1 MANAWNL
8 PIFMSNGKFWVNPNE
23 TLLVIIAF
31 ENQSIQLQ
39 D

>member
-1 MANAWNL
+1 
-8 PIFMSNGKFWVNPNE
+8 MSNGMFWVNPND
-23 TLLVIIAF
+23 TLIIIMIAF

>member
-1 MANAWNL
+1 
-8 PIFMSNGKFWVNPNE
+8 MSNGMFCVNPND
-23 TLLVIIAF
+23 TLIIIMIAF